1 MVRVGGRSK
10 AWKLRGAGFNKLR
23 KTECAISAGYWGF
36 ERRRPKVGCEGGNQR
51 PTSTCLEVWPQ
62 ALGRNFSLRLP
73 SAPLTGMCFQK
84 EQSHPSV
91 APFKAFSLTWRLRAR
106 PLSWATSMG
115 AFTMLPPAG
124 SVHQL
129 KVLHALLEF
138 LLHKVD

>member
-1 MVRVGGRSK
+1 MDVKEGTKDQPPLALKFGPRP
-10 AWKLRGAGFNKLR
+10 WEE
-23 KTECAISAGYWGF
+23 TSAS
-36 ERRRPKVGCEGGNQR
+36 GC
-51 PTSTCLEVWPQ
+51 
-62 ALGRNFSLRLP
+62 
-73 SAPLTGMCFQK
+73 PLHLMTGMCFQK